1 MFEVSKLQRL
11 ALGPLGFSLEAG
23 EVVALRGASGS
34 GKTVLMRALADL
46 DPSEGRIALKGV
58 DRFDFSGPDWRK
70 AVSWVPAEAGWWT
83 DRVADHFLDWSQA
96 LPFIEELGLAPD
108 CADWSVSRAS
118 TGERQRLA
126 LARALALKP
135 RVLLLDEP
143 TSGLDSQSVAR
154 AEGLIARQAE
164 AGAAVLWTTHDDAQA
179 LRVAGRTLLMA
190 EGQLREVPAI

>member
-1 MFEVSKLQRL
+1 MFEVSGLQRL
-11 ALGPLGFSLEAG
+11 TLGPLGFSLQSG

-46 DPSEGRIALKGV
+46 DPCEGQVTLDGV
-58 DRFDFSGPDWRK
+58 DRYDFSGPDWRK

-83 DRVADHFLDWSQA
+83 DRVADHFQDWSLA
-96 LPFIEELGLAPD
+96 LPLIEELGLAPD

-135 RVLLLDEP
+135 SVLLLDEP
-143 TSGLDSQSVAR
+143 TSGLDSQSVAQ
-154 AEGLIARQAE
+154 AESLIARLAL
-164 AGAAVLWTTHDDAQA
+164 AGAAVLWTTHDDTQA
-179 LRVAGRTLLMA
+179 ARVAGRSLLMDA
-190 EGQLREVPAI
+190 GQLREVPAT